1 MPQDIFYQKI
11 LSKCCWSSHLC
22 HEVSFV
28 YFRFL
33 WEFLC
38 FLVFFPLPYPRLFLL
53 PCSGFYRFQVKEIQ
67 FKIVKLKRV
76 VIARVLRPLT
86 ESVDRAVPRHRNEVG
101 DLVPPALPLSPT
113 LSLIFASLFPVLT
126 SFLPLMASLGSGAVP
141 GLPYPI
147 LMSLVKERLLSPLFN
162 ISESREGLVAQPGSC
177 AHPLNQSFLPG
188 RWGAVIV

>member
-11 LSKCCWSSHLC
+11 LSKCRSSHLC

-33 WEFLC
+33 WEFLS
-38 FLVFFPLPYPRLFLL
+38 FLGFFPLPYPRLFLL

-76 VIARVLRPLT
+76 VIARLLRPLT
-86 ESVDRAVPRHRNEVG
+86 ESVDGAVPRHRNEVG
-101 DLVPPALPLSPT
+101 DLVPPALPLSPA

-126 SFLPLMASLGSGAVP
+126 SFLPLLASLGSGAAP

-162 ISESREGLVAQPGSC
+162 ISESREGIVAQPGSC

-188 RWGAVIV
+188 R

>member
-1 MPQDIFYQKI
+1 MCVDRCPKTSSTKKFYLNVVEAPTFAMKS
-11 LSKCCWSSHLC
+11 LLFTLGFCG
-22 HEVSFV
+22 SF
-28 YFRFL
+28 L
-33 WEFLC
+33 G
-38 FLVFFPLPYPRLFLL
+38 FFPLPYPRLFLL

-86 ESVDRAVPRHRNEVG
+86 ESVDGAVPRHGNEVG

-126 SFLPLMASLGSGAVP
+126 SFLPLMASLGSGAAP

-188 RWGAVIV
+188 R

>member
-1 MPQDIFYQKI
+1 MCVDRCPKTSFTKKFYLNVVEAPTFAMKS
-11 LSKCCWSSHLC
+11 LLFTLGFCG
-22 HEVSFV
+22 SF
-28 YFRFL
+28 F
-33 WEFLC
+33 
-38 FLVFFPLPYPRLFLL
+38 VFWFFFLFLI
-53 PCSGFYRFQVKEIQ
+53 PGFFCSRVQDSIDFQVKEIQ

-101 DLVPPALPLSPT
+101 GLVPPALPLSPT

-188 RWGAVIV
+188 R